1 MDHEAEFSTQVKAV
15 RQQLSMSQE
24 DLAREVGVSF
34 ATLNRWENA
43 KTNPSKLAR
52 AQFEKFC
59 ARMARKGKLSN

>member
-1 MDHEAEFSTQVKAV
+1 MEHQIDFPQKVKAV
-15 RQQLSMSQE
+15 REQLSISQE

-34 ATLNRWENA
+34 ATLNRWENG

-59 ARMARKGKLSN
+59 ARMIRNGKLTE